1 MSSPS
6 QRTSYMLSDR
16 HFALMIVVALLIH
29 LSGFVVWTFSPKP
42 AVRELQIRM
51 MNIRLGD
58 GDEMMLDAPQPAAL
72 PANVP
77 QVEALVDK
85 LADDAMAPKPQPEA
99 KVDTNEVKQYVR
111 EVNAPRTKKT
121 GVKDGARDAE
131 ITSRYTQL
139 TSLWVKK
146 FQRYPE
152 EMRQKGAH
160 GTVVVRIRI
169 DRRGNIGY
177 YAVERSSG
185 VPELDHAAI
194 DMIRRANPIP
204 AVPKDYPEGESFEFL
219 IPVIF
224 SLS

>member
-1 MSSPS
+1 MLSTNL
-6 QRTSYMLSDR
+6 RTPYMLNER
-16 HFALMIVVALLIH
+16 HFALTIVVALLLH

-51 MNIRLGD
+51 LNIRLGD
-58 GDEMMLDAPQPAAL
+58 GDEMTLEAPESTFSSNA
-72 PANVP
+72 P

-85 LADDAMAPKPQPEA
+85 LVGDTPAVPKPLPEA
-99 KVDTNEVKQYVR
+99 NEVKQYVR
-111 EVNAPRTKKT
+111 EVNAPRPKKA
-121 GVKDGARDAE
+121 GVKDGVRDAE

-152 EMRQKGAH
+152 EMRQKGVQ

-169 DRRGNIGY
+169 DRRGNIVY
-177 YAVERSSG
+177 HAVERSSG
-185 VPELDHAAI
+185 TPELDHAAI
-194 DMIRRANPIP
+194 EMIRRANPIP